1 MTSGTKALCVDDRF
15 PPEIVAF
22 YDQLPVKN
30 RIYTIRDIGIGV
42 SVSGQPGK
50 SLYTWTNSAIHSLMF
65 RHTQSVVLHNSD
77 SERLSRNK
85 RPKSW
90 SKPSMLIFKICLF
103 LLGGFAVVSVT
114 FWGGVLL
121 VYLVV
126 WIVESISKMFR

>member
-42 SVSGQPGK
+42 SVNGQPGE
-50 SLYTWTNSAIHSLMF
+50 IHSLMF
-65 RHTQSVVLHNSD
+65 RHTQSVALHNSD

-85 RPKSW
+85 RS
-90 SKPSMLIFKICLF
+90 
-103 LLGGFAVVSVT
+103 
-114 FWGGVLL
+114 
-121 VYLVV
+121 
-126 WIVESISKMFR
+126 RN